1 MIFGIGTDIVEVE
14 RIKKISSVD
23 KFAKKILSQNELDIF
38 NELSKDKKTF
48 FLSKQFAG
56 KEAVSKALGTGVGK
70 EVSMK
75 NIEILRD
82 NKGKPIFNAI
92 DELKTYMSNLGIT
105 KTHVSLSDES
115 NYVIAMVVLEKWI
128 ILFY

>member
-23 KFAKKILSQNELDIF
+23 KFAKKILSQNELNIF

-92 DELKTYMSNLGIT
+92 DELETFMCNLGIT

-115 NYVIAMVVLEKWI
+115 NYVIAMVVLEK
-128 ILFY
+128 

>member
-115 NYVIAMVVLEKWI
+115 NYVIAMVVLEK
-128 ILFY
+128 